1 MLRCESVFLATRISD
16 MVLILVLAGKSPA
29 AKNEILRS
37 LRSLRL
43 IFDSWVRFLGIFLG
57 ISY

>member
-1 MLRCESVFLATRISD
+1 

-37 LRSLRL
+37 LRSLRMTKYVTIAEIL
-43 IFDSWVRFLGIFLG
+43 TLNFEL
-57 ISY
+57 

>member
-37 LRSLRL
+37 LRSLRMTKYVTIAEIL
-43 IFDSWVRFLGIFLG
+43 TLNFEL
-57 ISY
+57 